1 MSNLRRLQT
10 TTTTLITTTLVIIT
24 VLAVSMVVVSTN
36 GMTDKVVLAQ
46 GALKK
51 FTADLSGK
59 SEVPPI
65 DTKASGTAQFQI
77 SADGKQIDYDLNV
90 KDLNNFIMAHIHQGK
105 SGENGPPVVMLSMG
119 KGKIT
124 SGDLQGPLNGEQL
137 SNLAKLMQDRNTYVN
152 VHTQQNQNGEIRGQI
167 AGS

>member
-1 MSNLRRLQT
+1 MMINSRGLLN
-10 TTTTLITTTLVIIT
+10 TTLLLVT
-24 VLAVSMVVVSTN
+24 VLAVSMIIVSTN
-36 GMTDKVVLAQ
+36 GMTDKLVLAQ

-90 KDLNNFIMAHIHQGK
+90 KDPNNFMMAHIHQGK

-124 SGDLQGPLNGEQL
+124 SGDLQAIEW
-137 SNLAKLMQDRNTYVN
+137 RTIV
-152 VHTQQNQNGEIRGQI
+152 R
-167 AGS
+167 

>member
-1 MSNLRRLQT
+1 MMIYSRGLPS
-10 TTTTLITTTLVIIT
+10 TTLLIVT

-36 GMTDKVVLAQ
+36 GMTDKAVLAQ

-59 SEVPPI
+59 SEVPPV

-90 KDLNNFIMAHIHQGK
+90 KDLSNFMMAHIHQGK
-105 SGENGPPVVMLSMG
+105 SGENGPPVVMLSIG

-124 SGDLQGPLNGEQL
+124 SGDLQGPLSGEQL